1 MRGKLKIRLTHVL
14 NKRDLGYDIRIRWP
28 YTADLGDDELAD
40 MVEFI
45 KRDVEC
51 YWFDRYQDCEPEV
64 KFTEYIKHL
73 NGRKEKVKYQK

>member
-1 MRGKLKIRLTHVL
+1 MRGKLKIRLTHVF
-14 NKRDLGYDIRIRWP
+14 NKRHQGYDIRIRWP

-45 KRDVEC
+45 KRDVEY

-64 KFTEYIKHL
+64 EFEECIKNL
-73 NGRKEKVKYQK
+73 GKRVR